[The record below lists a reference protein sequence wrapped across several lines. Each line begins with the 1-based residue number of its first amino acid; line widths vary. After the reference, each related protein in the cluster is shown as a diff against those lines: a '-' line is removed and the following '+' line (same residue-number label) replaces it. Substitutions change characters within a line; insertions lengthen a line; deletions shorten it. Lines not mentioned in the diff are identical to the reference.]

1 MPYAAVRRVA
11 NEDETVNSMIDLH
24 PLRKLS
30 RPREVVHQFTPNW
43 FALNMGTGILFLML
57 AEFPIPVPGIEPL
70 TRVLFWADIGFYVL
84 FSILFVSWFA
94 FFRHDAFRLLDHPV
108 QSMFLGAIPMG
119 LAPIIN
125 GAVDFYGHS
134 HFAVHAAFDLWIVD
148 AALSLIIGWLVPF
161 YMFTR
166 QEHAFERMTGVWLL
180 PIVPAEVA
188 AASAGTIGPHLPA
201 QTEQFVVTI
210 GYALWAISVP
220 LAFGILAILF
230 LRLALHKLPHR
241 DMAVST
247 WLALGP
253 IGTGSLGLLLL
264 GNASTRAFAGTGL
277 SPVFAMAQGIG
288 LLGGLFL
295 WGVGIWWLGM
305 ATLITLRYL
314 KEGLPF
320 NMGWWGFT
328 FPLGVYTAATF
339 ALSSETHFAFFEWF
353 GALLTVVLT
362 FFWTVVTTRTLQ
374 GMWTGQL
381 FVAPCLLSPETGLP
395 MFDPQPVT
403 LDDELRV

>member
-1 MPYAAVRRVA
+1 
-11 NEDETVNSMIDLH
+11 MIDLR
-24 PLRKLS
+24 PLQKLS
-30 RPREVVHQFTPNW
+30 RPRELVHQFTPNW

-57 AEFPIPVPGIEPL
+57 AEFPVPIPGITPL
-70 TRVLFWADIGFYVL
+70 TRILFWADVGFYIT
-84 FSILFVSWFA
+84 FSILFISRFV
-94 FFRHDAFRLLDHPV
+94 FFRHDAYKLLDHPV

-125 GAVDFYGHS
+125 GAVDFYGSS
-134 HFAVHAAFDLWIVD
+134 HFAVHAALDLWVID
-148 AALSLIIGWLVPF
+148 AALSLFVGWLVPF

-166 QEHAFERMTGVWLL
+166 QSHVFERMTGVWLL

-188 AASAGTIGPHLPA
+188 AVSAGTIAPHLTV
-201 QTEQFVVTI
+201 QTAQFVTMI
-210 GYALWAISVP
+210 GYALWALSVP

-253 IGTGSLGLLLL
+253 IGTGSTALILL
-264 GNASTRAFAGTGL
+264 GNASIRAFSGDPL
-277 SPVFAMAQGIG
+277 YPLFVMARGIG

-295 WGVGIWWLGM
+295 WGVGLWWLGM
-305 ATLITLRYL
+305 ASLITLRYL
-314 KEGLPF
+314 KDGLPF

-328 FPLGVYTAATF
+328 FPLGVYTASTL
-339 ALSSETHFAFFEWF
+339 ALFGDTHFEFFEWF
-353 GALLTVVLT
+353 GAGLIVLLA
-362 FFWTVVTTRTLQ
+362 FFWVVVTSRTMQ